1 MRRFVVIG
9 RHAVASDDFLLDDL
23 AGSSGRLD
31 VGLRCIRAAL
41 LVSHGLRQD
50 AVVYLVL
57 GGGPLA
63 PRALR
68 IRGAEARFLRPDER
82 SLAVL
87 AKKVLATRTDDE
99 CGAFVDVKPGVA
111 LARGGLAPVIADL
124 GSATPY
130 VLEQHAPDIRDVAD
144 IRHEDAAFFL
154 GDPGGFDGA
163 TRAEL
168 TAIGA
173 RPLAVGPLAVHAED
187 AIAIVSNEIDRR
199 EASGPLN
206 VRRE

>member
-1 MRRFVVIG
+1 MRRFVIIG
-9 RHAVASDDFLLDDL
+9 RGAVASDDFLLEDL

-41 LVSHGLRQD
+41 LVSHGLRRD

-68 IRGAEARFLRPDER
+68 VRGAEARFLRPDER

-99 CGAFVDVKPGVA
+99 
-111 LARGGLAPVIADL
+111 
-124 GSATPY
+124 
-130 VLEQHAPDIRDVAD
+130 
-144 IRHEDAAFFL
+144 
-154 GDPGGFDGA
+154 
-163 TRAEL
+163 
-168 TAIGA
+168 
-173 RPLAVGPLAVHAED
+173 
-187 AIAIVSNEIDRR
+187 
-199 EASGPLN
+199 
-206 VRRE
+206 

>member
-9 RHAVASDDFLLDDL
+9 RDAVASDDFLLEDL

-41 LVSHGLRQD
+41 LVSHGLRRD

-68 IRGAEARFLRPDER
+68 VRGAEARFLRPDER
-82 SLAVL
+82 SLAIL
-87 AKKVLATRTDDE
+87 ARKVLASRVDAQSE
-99 CGAFVDVKPGVA
+99 EFVDARPGIA
-111 LARGGLAPVIADL
+111 LARGGLRPVLADL

-130 VLEQHAPDIRDVAD
+130 VLEPDAPDIRAAAD
-144 IRHEDAAFFL
+144 LRHADAAFFL
-154 GDPGGFDGA
+154 GDPGGFDEA
-163 TRAEL
+163 TRADL

-173 RPLAVGPLAVHAED
+173 RPLSVGPVSIHTED
-187 AIAIVSNEIDRR
+187 AIAVVSNEIDRR
-199 EASGPLN
+199 EGGYKLSMA
-206 VRRE
+206 

>member
-1 MRRFVVIG
+1 VRRFVFVSTTAI
-9 RHAVASDDFLLDDL
+9 ASEDFLLDDL

-31 VGLRCIRAAL
+31 VGLRCVRAAL
-41 LVSHGLRQD
+41 LVSHGLRRD

-87 AKKVLATRTDDE
+87 AKKVLASRADQAS
-99 CGAFVDVKPGVA
+99 AFVDVKPGIA
-111 LARGGLAPVIADL
+111 LARGGLEAVIADL
-124 GSATPY
+124 GSAVPY
-130 VLEQHAPDIRDVAD
+130 VLEQGAPDIRGVPGRDLA
-144 IRHEDAAFFL
+144 DAAFFL
-154 GDPGGFDGA
+154 GDPGGFDDT
-163 TRAEL
+163 TRARL
-168 TAIGA
+168 AAIGA
-173 RPLAVGPLAVHAED
+173 RPLAVGPVGIHAED

-199 EASGPLN
+199 AALP
-206 VRRE
+206 